1 MMIGYKRY
9 KVLVGLIIASCA
21 STSAFSVNNLSNS
34 KNLLEVYQQ
43 AIASSPQLRSAKYT
57 AKSAEEYSRSQLG
70 LAFPNLTATA
80 SANTSNV
87 TSGAISGSSQ
97 MLNVQLTLSQVLL
110 DFGVFS
116 GYKYSKQLALA
127 SRAKYNAAQ
136 QAFILQVAQ
145 SYFNVLLAKDK
156 VALADA
162 NLKASESTLKQT
174 KLLFANGMRNIAT
187 LKQAEATYFQAKA
200 TLTKDENTL
209 KVSYY
214 DLYALTGVIEKEL
227 VPLRSN
233 IKYRMPL
240 HDNESYW
247 LELAKKNNF
256 ELISQRYQS
265 EASASAV
272 SAVTST
278 FLPNFTL
285 VANYGVSNYTGSQQ
299 ILSVQGITAPHV
311 KTGYIGLNMSWNIFS
326 GGVNFAERVQAA
338 NNYDASI
345 YTTVNQTRVLEAQT
359 SNDFHNL
366 KALVDQIKALSQ
378 SVKSSKLSYQQF
390 LERYRIGTATITDV
404 LDQQNSLFE
413 STTKLASSRYDYINA
428 MLQLKYDA
436 GSISLK
442 DIQYFNSWLTN

>member
-1 MMIGYKRY
+1 MIGYKRY
-9 KVLVGLIIASCA
+9 KVLLGLVVAGCA
-21 STSAFSVNNLSNS
+21 STSAFSENNLSNT

-43 AIASSPQLRSAKYT
+43 AIASSPQLESAKYK
-57 AKSAEEYSRSQLG
+57 AKSADEYSMAQLG
-70 LAFPNLTATA
+70 LAFPSLTAIATA
-80 SANTSNV
+80 QTSNV
-87 TSGAISGSSQ
+87 TSGGVSGSLQ
-97 MLNVQLTLSQVLL
+97 NFNIQLGLSQVLL
-110 DFGVFS
+110 NFGVFS

-127 SRAKYNAAQ
+127 SRAKYNAVQ

-156 VALADA
+156 VSLADA
-162 NLKASESTLKQT
+162 NLKASESTFKQT
-174 KLLFANGMRNIAT
+174 KLLFSNGMENEAG

-214 DLYALTGVIEKEL
+214 DLYTLTGVIDKEL

-233 IKYRMPL
+233 VKYRMPL
-240 HDNESYW
+240 HDDVNYW
-247 LELAKKNNF
+247 LKLAKKNNF
-256 ELISQRYQS
+256 DLISQRYKS

-272 SAVTST
+272 SAITST

-285 VANYGVSNYTGSQQ
+285 VANYGVSNYSGSQQ
-299 ILSVQGITAPHV
+299 VFSVSAITAPHI
-311 KTGYIGLNMSWNIFS
+311 KTGYIGLNMSWNIFN
-326 GGVNFAERVQAA
+326 GGTNFAERVQAA
-338 NNYDASI
+338 SNYDASV
-345 YTTVNQTRVLEAQT
+345 YTTLNQTRVLEEQT

-390 LERYRIGTATITDV
+390 IERYRIGTATITDV

-413 STTKLASSRYDYINA
+413 STTKLASARYDYINA

-436 GSISLK
+436 GTISLK
-442 DIQYFNSWLTN
+442 DIRYFNSWLTN